1 MTVTVSTRVAVHDF
15 RVDHAL
21 LDRLP
26 GGFLIV
32 GTLFLLLL
40 AAHADGVVAVD
51 GENSQVPG
59 GQVLAALG
67 AFRGAEEFFFIV
79 IFHGPNLLGVR
90 FIDFDVRGLSA

>member
-1 MTVTVSTRVAVHDF
+1 MAVAVASRVAIEDF
-15 RVDHAL
+15 RVGHAL
-21 LDRLP
+21 LDHLP
-26 GGFLIV
+26 GGLLVV
-32 GTLFLLLL
+32 GALFLFLL
-40 AAHADGVVAVD
+40 AAHADGVMAVD